1 MKANEKDHNKY
12 SDAIDRIQEGN
23 DAMIELY
30 NELEDD
36 EPVIRFG
43 QDVIENVEKAKKKYG
58 DDTVDEKINTVVRE
72 MLSWLPL
79 DEYVEEEEEN
89 DEEKEEN
96 GKEK

>member
-1 MKANEKDHNKY
+1 VIHMKANDVERKKFDKSLDDILDLFN
-12 SDAIDRIQEGN
+12 N
-23 DAMIELY
+23 
-30 NELEDD
+30 LEDD
-36 EPVIRFG
+36 IPLVDFK
-43 QDVIENVEKAKKKYG
+43 QDVVDNIEIAKKMYG
-58 DDTVDEKINTVVRE
+58 DDMVSQKINTVVSE